1 MVKSARFLALCIA
14 IVATVGASAQ
24 AWKGMGRLQGTVVD
38 ADGKP
43 VQGAKVVLH
52 SVRDD
57 GGPTITTDAKGRW
70 AALGLANG
78 KWNIDVQA
86 EGFKL
91 KQTSI
96 DVSELSRIPPM
107 KLELEPLPPPE
118 PPKEEAAPAQ
128 ESIQVGGVEV
138 SPEIAQ
144 AIETGNIA
152 LREKKWNEAAAA
164 YEKALAV
171 LTTNTSLKFA
181 LSRAYYGAG
190 QLDKAIARLQEVYA
204 ADTGN
209 VTAATLLGDMLL
221 EAGKVDEATK
231 VLNALPAGA
240 VTDVNTLINFGI
252 RLMNQNKSELALK
265 YLNDAVGLAPDVAAA
280 YYYRGLAYL
289 QLKKMAEA
297 KADLKKVVEMAPD
310 GSEAKDAK
318 ELLAQIK

>member
-1 MVKSARFLALCIA
+1 LVRSARFLALCIA
-14 IVATVGASAQ
+14 LLATLGASAQ

-38 ADGKP
+38 ANGKP
-43 VQGAKVVLH
+43 VQGAKVVLL
-52 SVRDD
+52 SVRDN
-57 GGPTITTDAKGRW
+57 GGPTVTTDAKGKW
-70 AALGLANG
+70 AALGLGTG

-107 KLELEPLPPPE
+107 KIELEPLPPPE
-118 PPKEEAAPAQ
+118 PPKEEAPAQ
-128 ESIQVGGVEV
+128 ESIQVGGVEI

-144 AIETGNIA
+144 AIETGNTA

-221 EAGKVDEATK
+221 EAGKVDEASK

-252 RLMNQNKSELALK
+252 RLMNQNKSDLALK

-297 KADLKKVVEMAPD
+297 KADLKKVVEMGPD
-310 GSEAKDAK
+310 SSEAKDAK